1 MFIIG
6 VSHQTLKIIWS
17 IRYHAVTVKPW
28 TRDVQKH
35 VSSFILDR
43 LKTLRFPIWWSVV
56 LNGIDGILMYLTP
69 RDELK
74 VTTDLGT
81 YQEKQFQNMGN
92 TKEVH

>member
-17 IRYHAVTVKPW
+17 IRYHAVIVKPW

-35 VSSFILDR
+35 VSSFIPDR

-69 RDELK
+69 RDEL
-74 VTTDLGT
+74 
-81 YQEKQFQNMGN
+81 
-92 TKEVH
+92 

>member
-1 MFIIG
+1 M
-6 VSHQTLKIIWS
+6 KITRS
-17 IRYHAVTVKPW
+17 IKYHAVTVKTW

-69 RDELK
+69 RDELCES
-74 VTTDLGT
+74 TDLAT